1 MKLGWET
8 ALRMKEMALLLTLL
22 FPSPTL
28 PNILPSD
35 PLASLSSISLLPAS
49 PPLPSLAD
57 IRDDLLSLLEGP
69 KAPPSPVRPESG
81 ISGSSQALPRLPS
94 PVLQSGGWIPLP
106 SKTSPPPN
114 SKPSTEATQDQQESQ
129 NAFELSFETTAGTS
143 PPVIVEQQQ
152 QFSSNE
158 EVISSKKGASES
170 EEIVKK
176 VVHNADDVEKKI
188 HDEETDVKYQNVLW
202 REDIVNS
209 GRLLKAMS
217 SNSHNI

>member
-1 MKLGWET
+1 
-8 ALRMKEMALLLTLL
+8 MALLLTLL

-106 SKTSPPPN
+106 SKTSPPLN
-114 SKPSTEATQDQQESQ
+114 SKPSMKATKDQQESQ
-129 NAFELSFETTAGTS
+129 NASKLPIRTTEDTS
-143 PPVIVEQQQ
+143 PPLIVEEQQ
-152 QFSSNE
+152 QFSSSKE
-158 EVISSKKGASES
+158 GISSKKGASES
-170 EEIVKK
+170 GETVEE

-188 HDEETDVKYQNVLW
+188 LDEETDVKYQNVLW